1 MAKYT
6 GKNSGKEDKGVPEY
20 KRRRVEQEQRVD
32 AVELMMAADNRHVP
46 FEQRYIVVYGG
57 QGLGKTK
64 FGHELGLALQKKYN
78 LASSGTYFLQC
89 EDINHDWNIRRSN
102 IFTWPTFQAFID
114 KARKNQAFVDSVKM
128 WVIDPVDALLA
139 KGLSMVCHENG
150 CADPM
155 EMRRRIGEDW
165 FSTAYPELAT
175 ELMYELHELKALG
188 PGILLV
194 AHERSTGKRVVEG
207 METEVPQMDL
217 PKSSHTPLANICSM
231 ILRIRHRDPFAEEQK
246 GSVPGRCLVALSETE
261 VTKDNLN
268 VVLPR
273 YPDGTIPFETEKE
286 AVEKLLGCFDG
297 KGVTRQIKKTKK
309 KVNKK
314 VSKKKKKVRRR

>member
-1 MAKYT
+1 MGYT
-6 GKNSGKEDKGVPEY
+6 SRNKAEKEDKVPEY
-20 KRRRVEQEQRVD
+20 KKRRVEQEQRVD
-32 AVELMMAADNRHVP
+32 DVELMMAASQEHIP
-46 FEQRYIVVYGG
+46 FEQRYIVVYGD

-64 FGHELGLALQKKYN
+64 FAAELGVALQKKYG
-78 LASSGTYFLQC
+78 LSSSGTYFLQC
-89 EDINHDWNIRRSN
+89 EDINHDWNIRRSD

-114 KARKNQAFVDSVKM
+114 KARANRSFVDSVKM
-128 WVIDPVDALLA
+128 WVIDPIDALLA

-175 ELMYELHELKALG
+175 ELMYELHELKSMG

-194 AHERSTGKRVVEG
+194 AHERSTGKRIIDG
-207 METEVPQMDL
+207 MEVEVPQMDL

-231 ILRIRHRDPFAEEQK
+231 ILRMKYRDPLAEERK
-246 GSVPGRCLVALSETE
+246 GTVPGRCLVAVSDTE
-261 VTKDNLN
+261 VVKDNLN

-273 YPDGTIPFETEKE
+273 CPDGTIPFETERE
-286 AVEKLLGCFDG
+286 AVAKLLGCFSG
-297 KGVTRQIKKTKK
+297 EIVRKFTKKFKKTKK
-309 KVNKK
+309 VK
-314 VSKKKKKVRRR
+314 RR